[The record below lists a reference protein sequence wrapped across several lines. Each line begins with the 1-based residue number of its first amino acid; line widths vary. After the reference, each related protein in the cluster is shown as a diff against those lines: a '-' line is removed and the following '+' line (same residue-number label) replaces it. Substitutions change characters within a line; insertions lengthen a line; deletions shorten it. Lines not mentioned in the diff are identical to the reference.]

1 MGGRAWRINIRNEG
15 EDLLITDWDQ
25 WFLFE
30 EGVTYKNNAGSLIQT
45 ANKIVAKV
53 IGAGKEYKAGDTVI
67 TALQAS
73 SVDLRSGELTLIIGP
88 SGSGK
93 TTLLSLLGCVIYP
106 SFGEV
111 WIDGIK
117 INELNEKSL
126 AQIRLKKIGFVF
138 QKFNL
143 IAPLTALENVM
154 MPLILQGIN
163 ENEARTKAIA
173 ALEKVGMGD
182 RMKNL
187 SNDLSGGQ
195 QQRVA
200 IARALVTDPE
210 MMLCDEPTASL
221 DIKSV
226 GIVMNE
232 LKQLAKQ
239 GKAVAV
245 VTHDTRLTP
254 FADRIIYVID
264 GGISD
269 KPIEEE
275 IAQK

>member
-1 MGGRAWRINIRNEG
+1 M
-15 EDLLITDWDQ
+15 
-25 WFLFE
+25 
-30 EGVTYKNNAGSLIQT
+30 
-45 ANKIVAKV
+45 
-53 IGAGKEYKAGDTVI
+53 IGAGKEYKTGDTVI

-111 WIDGIK
+111 WIDDVK
-117 INELNEKSL
+117 VNELDEKRL
-126 AQIRLKKIGFVF
+126 AQIRLNKIGFVF

-154 MPLILQGIN
+154 MPLTLQGVK
-163 ENEARTKAIA
+163 ENEARARAMA

-200 IARALVTDPE
+200 IARALVTDPD

-226 GIVMNE
+226 SVVMNE
-232 LKQLAKQ
+232 LRLLAKQ

-254 FADRIIYVID
+254 FADRIIYVVN

-269 KPIEEE
+269 NPVEEE
-275 IAQK
+275 IPQKQI

>member
-1 MGGRAWRINIRNEG
+1 MLTEGR
-15 EDLLITDWDQ
+15 
-25 WFLFE
+25 
-30 EGVTYKNNAGSLIQT
+30 
-45 ANKIVAKV
+45 IVAKLV
-53 IGAGKEYKAGDTVI
+53 NAGKEYKAGDTTIV
-67 TALQAS
+67 ALQAS
-73 SVDLRSGELTLIIGP
+73 SVTLRAGELTLIIGP

-93 TTLLSLLGCVIYP
+93 TTLLSLFGCVIYP

-111 WIDGIK
+111 WIDDVK
-117 INELNEKSL
+117 VNELSEKKL
-126 AQIRLKKIGFVF
+126 ARIRLEKIGFVF

-143 IAPLTALENVM
+143 MAPLTALENVM
-154 MPLILQGIN
+154 MPLVLQGIS
-163 ENEARTKAIA
+163 EKTAKIRATD
-173 ALEKVGMGD
+173 ALVKVGMGD

-226 GIVMNE
+226 SIVMNE

-245 VTHDTRLTP
+245 VTHDTRLRP
-254 FADRIIYVID
+254 FADRIVYVID

-269 KPIEEE
+269 TPIEEE

>member
-1 MGGRAWRINIRNEG
+1 MKPTPELKPG
-15 EDLLITDWDQ
+15 ITA
-25 WFLFE
+25 E
-30 EGVTYKNNAGSLIQT
+30 NS
-45 ANKIVAKV
+45 KIENRTVAKV
-53 IGAGKEYKAGDTVI
+53 VQAGKEYKAGDTVI
-67 TALQAS
+67 TALKAS
-73 SVDLRSGELTLIIGP
+73 SVELKSGQLMLIIGP

-93 TTLLSLLGCVIYP
+93 TTLLSLFGCVIYP
-106 SFGEV
+106 SYGEV

-117 INELNEKSL
+117 VNDLSEKQL
-126 AQIRLKKIGFVF
+126 AKIRLEKIGFVF

-154 MPLILQGIN
+154 MPLILQGVSDK
-163 ENEARTKAIA
+163 EAKDKATA
-173 ALEKVGMGD
+173 ALVKVGMGD

-200 IARALVTDPE
+200 IARALVTNPE
-210 MMLCDEPTASL
+210 MVLCDEPTASL

-226 GIVMNE
+226 AIVMEE

-245 VTHDTRLTP
+245 VTHDIRLQP
-254 FADRIIYVID
+254 FADKIVYVLD
-264 GGISD
+264 GGITD
-269 KPIEEE
+269 KPVEEA
-275 IAQK
+275 IPQK